1 MLEIRGK
8 ASLNCATVGNMTVW
22 RGRAFQCVT
31 VRGKKEKGLVH
42 KWPKMALYIFFLKS
56 LLVVDNDGALS
67 KSTIKTVKI
76 ISLRCYGNMK
86 MNL

>member
-31 VRGKKEKGLVH
+31 EVVFEVVIKLYAKGWLC
-42 KWPKMALYIFFLKS
+42 LES
-56 LLVVDNDGALS
+56 LLICG
-67 KSTIKTVKI
+67 T
-76 ISLRCYGNMK
+76 R
-86 MNL
+86 

>member
-1 MLEIRGK
+1 MD
-8 ASLNCATVGNMTVW
+8 NW
-22 RGRAFQCVT
+22 RILFIYFVEYDVYNYNLLCLQ
-31 VRGKKEKGLVH
+31 KGLVH
-42 KWPKMALYIFFLKS
+42 KWPKMALYKFFLKS

-76 ISLRCYGNMK
+76 ISLRCYGNVK

>member
-31 VRGKKEKGLVH
+31 VRGKKGKFVVVFEVVIKLYAKGWLC
-42 KWPKMALYIFFLKS
+42 LES
-56 LLVVDNDGALS
+56 LLICG
-67 KSTIKTVKI
+67 T
-76 ISLRCYGNMK
+76 R
-86 MNL
+86 